1 MQTLFDLPTARPT
14 DPATSHEAAS
24 SVRNVRESQQLILK
38 ALDIWR
44 RTGLTDEQIYD
55 CPAICSYMSPSGAR
69 TRRSEL
75 VRQGLVVDS
84 GERRKTKA
92 GRQTIVWKAVSNG

>member
-1 MQTLFDLPTARPT
+1 MMTLFDSPTARPT

-24 SVRNVRESQQLILK
+24 SVRNVRESQQLILWYLVNIGPK
-38 ALDIWR
+38 
-44 RTGLTDEQIYD
+44 TDEDIYEY
-55 CPAICSYMSPSGAR
+55 AMVQKAMSPSGAR